1 MISYDLMGKFMMDRG
16 ALKEKERMHEWVA
29 GAAGRWLSK
38 LLKLEKATASSYFFY
53 SSQTRLH
60 L

>member
-38 LLKLEKATASSYFFY
+38 LLN
-53 SSQTRLH
+53 
-60 L
+60 